1 MSDHRVIRTE
11 MAITTDRV
19 SRRDGVKSGRPTVRD
34 SKVSVLQVLDL
45 VREAEFSPE
54 EVADRYHDVPSAEA
68 VRDALEWA
76 DENPEEVTQLR
87 ERRSDARDR
96 LEQVSLKV

>member
-1 MSDHRVIRTE
+1 

-19 SRRDGVKSGRPTVRD
+19 SRRDGVKSGRPTVRE

-45 VREAEFSPE
+45 VRCAELSPE
-54 EVADRYHDVPSAEA
+54 QVANRYQDVPSEKA

-76 DENPEEVTQLR
+76 DENPEAVARLR
-87 ERRSDARDR
+87 ARRSEARNHLD
-96 LEQVSLKV
+96 QVSLEI